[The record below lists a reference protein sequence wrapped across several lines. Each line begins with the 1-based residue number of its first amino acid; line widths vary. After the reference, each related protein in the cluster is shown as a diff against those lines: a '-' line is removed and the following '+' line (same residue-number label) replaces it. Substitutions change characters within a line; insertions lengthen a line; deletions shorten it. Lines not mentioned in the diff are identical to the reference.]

1 MSHLRGVRCVS
12 SSRTCLRPGFSRE
25 VAGAGFPGGGWIS
38 PKQER
43 GVETR
48 PQTVDWLRVQL
59 DPGEGHTRRG
69 GAGHGRG
76 RRPSLVLPSAGSAEP
91 GGAGRSRAGGGS
103 SVGRRVC
110 PGRAQPGVAH
120 TPRCRV
126 NRPAPGPSPRWRN
139 DHSRRGRE
147 RTGLPQHCRCPGAG
161 WPRLRTGG
169 AGRPWPPRRSY
180 LSTSLGEQGRA
191 AVGVPA
197 HTRVVL
203 RTRVVPHTRVLHMRP
218 SVCPWHRSWGW
229 GLEGEM

>member
-1 MSHLRGVRCVS
+1 MSHLRGVRCAS
-12 SSRTCLRPGFSRE
+12 SSRTCLRPWLFQRSRRGRFSRWWLDFPK
-25 VAGAGFPGGGWIS
+25 AGKGSGNAPPNRRLAQGAAGPQGRTHQTGGCRAWAG
-38 PKQER
+38 EA
-43 GVETR
+43 
-48 PQTVDWLRVQL
+48 PQPCPALGRK
-59 DPGEGHTRRG
+59 RR
-69 GAGHGRG
+69 
-76 RRPSLVLPSAGSAEP
+76 
-91 GGAGRSRAGGGS
+91 AGRSRAGGGS

-169 AGRPWPPRRSY
+169 VGRPWPPRRSY

-197 HTRVVL
+197 HTHVFL